1 MSSSKEFKSKLNE
14 LHNALKDRADLVLT
28 MRVIFEADKFDA
40 KRYYACAKEYKK
52 LDIRT
57 RQLELEIIGLY

>member
-1 MSSSKEFKSKLNE
+1 MTFKELNNKLDE
-14 LHNALKDRADLVLT
+14 LQNALKNRADLVLT
-28 MRVIFEADKFDA
+28 MQTIHQAEIFDA
-40 KRYYACAKEYKK
+40 EKYYACAKEYKK

>member
-1 MSSSKEFKSKLNE
+1 MAFKEVDNKLNE
-14 LHNALKDRADLVLT
+14 LQNTLQNRANLVLL
-28 MRVIFEADKFDA
+28 MKAIHEADKFDA
-40 KRYYACAKEYKK
+40 KKYYACAKEYKK